1 MTAGALAPSLP
12 PGPESGGDE
21 RRARIL
27 GLAAG
32 PRLAARFC
40 ALAFN
45 LTFFCQEL
53 FLVIPKA
60 LLPGVHA
67 TLTHNNHDWTGSDPR
82 VELLQGT
89 GAIADLIVGLVFA
102 GLLAGSARRSMPTS
116 TTAVRLFLFWMAF
129 QGLYQFLS
137 QMVIGTIL
145 PQNDVGRAL
154 TYLGFGSGAKGATGL
169 LALAAMIAAGIW
181 LMRKAIALIATA
193 NETASGIA
201 RLGFIFRA
209 VTLPAL
215 LSVLL
220 LIPFREPRNI
230 VEVALIPVIVS
241 VCGVIWIQAGA
252 GFGTVSPQP
261 ARPAP
266 SLTIPLAALLLVL
279 GFSFSSCS
287 GRASRF
293 RDKLLMATV
302 L

>member
-1 MTAGALAPSLP
+1 LSAQDNRWDWRLMIGSAL
-12 PGPESGGDE
+12 
-21 RRARIL
+21 
-27 GLAAG
+27 
-32 PRLAARFC
+32 FC

-45 LTFFCQEL
+45 LTFFFQEL

-67 TLTHNNHDWTGSDPR
+67 TLYHNNHDWTGSNPV

-89 GAIADLIVGLVFA
+89 GAVADLAVGLVFSA
-102 GLLAGSARRSMPTS
+102 LLARAAPRSG
-116 TTAVRLFLFWMAF
+116 TTRLFLFWMAF

-154 TYLGFGSGAKGATGL
+154 GYLGFSNGVKWATGL

-193 NETASGIA
+193 GETASAGA

-215 LSVLL
+215 ASVLL

-230 VEVALIPVIVS
+230 VEVVLIPVILT
-241 VCGVIWIQAGA
+241 VCGVIWIQASA
-252 GFGTVSPQP
+252 GFGPISPQP
-261 ARPAP
+261 VRPAP
-266 SLTIPLAALLLVL
+266 SLAIPLVALLLVL
-279 GFSFSSCS
+279 AFFQLILRPGVAFS
-287 GRASRF
+287 
-293 RDKLLMATV
+293 
-302 L
+302 

>member
-1 MTAGALAPSLP
+1 MSDGRVSWDWRLVFSSL
-12 PGPESGGDE
+12 
-21 RRARIL
+21 L
-27 GLAAG
+27 
-32 PRLAARFC
+32 FC
-40 ALAFN
+40 TLAFN

-67 TLTHNNHDWTGSDPR
+67 TLYHNNHDWTGHDPR

-116 TTAVRLFLFWMAF
+116 TTWRLFLFWMAF

-154 TYLGFGSGAKGATGL
+154 TYLGFGSGAKWAAGL
-169 LALAAMIAAGIW
+169 LALAAMIGVGIW

-193 NETASGIA
+193 SETASGIA

-241 VCGVIWIQAGA
+241 VCGVIWIQLSA
-252 GFGTVSPQP
+252 GFGPVPPQP

-266 SLTIPLAALLLVL
+266 SLAIPLAALLLVL
-279 GFSFSSCS
+279 AFFQLVLRPGIAFS
-287 GRASRF
+287 
-293 RDKLLMATV
+293 
-302 L
+302 